1 MGSCASKPDQTLIPP
16 STQRSSS
23 FDPSKI
29 PAFTRAESGS
39 PSETAHTL
47 RAATQ
52 AGQRY
57 EWRSIPHLV
66 AADVFGSLFRVD
78 RDLRRASV
86 LKTRSTISMGKPPTQ
101 PVGLESPAAL
111 LAQIGGSRGTIGPLI
126 SEEAADAHFAMSHP
140 APVSIDLFVSHCWE
154 SAAWPKAFALA
165 FFHHHRRAVLAANV
179 TFVLAFASALAGRT
193 DKSGEAGQGWSGLG
207 VVLLGGPLLAY
218 LSVVLLGAHL
228 FSDLSR
234 QLFVD
239 KACVHQ
245 TDPYLYRKGVDSIKD
260 VLRSSSALAVLE
272 APEYWHRHWCIFELG
287 TYVHAMGGARGLK
300 MLPLYSA
307 PLLVGLWA
315 MVGLRQMVNSI
326 FNANAVQPH
335 GADSGVTPLTVMALN
350 LAMIACEGLPAALL
364 VHLRESQREY
374 ILNQLSTFDI
384 SATLVTVEKDR
395 LMVDMEIV
403 RPGWARIAC
412 LLRGG
417 QVWRCT
423 ISARKWRPPP
433 LRLPAFPRSP
443 TPCVPPP
450 VSQVSLFGSV
460 EAFEQHV
467 RTSVHAAVERALG
480 PSARLRFGWALFV
493 CLPCVWGA
501 GMNTLA
507 AGRQVR
513 EFYFGCDTML
523 GWTLANLMTALG
535 KMFITMPLGLNVASS
550 VSSRLRDMPFAA
562 GTAFTLFTFV
572 CTVSL
577 LEAMTGLVLSLPFTA
592 AFCGGDTVLDM
603 ASASLIHLSD
613 SL

>member
-403 RPGWARIAC
+403 
-412 LLRGG
+412 
-417 QVWRCT
+417 
-423 ISARKWRPPP
+423 
-433 LRLPAFPRSP
+433 
-443 TPCVPPP
+443 
-450 VSQVSLFGSV
+450 SLFGSV